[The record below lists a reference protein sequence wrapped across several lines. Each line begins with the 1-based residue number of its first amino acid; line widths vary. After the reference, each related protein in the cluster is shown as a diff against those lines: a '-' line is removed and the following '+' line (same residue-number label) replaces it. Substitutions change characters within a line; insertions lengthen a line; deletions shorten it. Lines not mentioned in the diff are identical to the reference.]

1 MKRAE
6 AGGAVEAVAADWGF
20 KWRRALC
27 ARLGAAAGG
36 GVRRKHLRKAVVDDY
51 LGHLAGRREAAE
63 ARRWWEAHPVELQAL
78 FRRHLRKAKRKGRL
92 RLKGKMVIAT

>member
-1 MKRAE
+1 MRAN
-6 AGGAVEAVAADWGF
+6 F
-20 KWRRALC
+20 FLRRALC

-92 RLKGKMVIAT
+92 RVKGKMVIAT

>member
-1 MKRAE
+1 M
-6 AGGAVEAVAADWGF
+6 
-20 KWRRALC
+20 
-27 ARLGAAAGG
+27 
-36 GVRRKHLRKAVVDDY
+36 RRKHLRKAVVDDY

-92 RLKGKMVIAT
+92 RVKGKMVIAT